1 MNKKV
6 ALLMSGG
13 VDSSYCAYLLKEQG
27 YEIHGIYLKLHGRE
41 ELHAAN
47 IRNIQKAST
56 HLGFDY
62 NVLDAQE
69 LFREHVY
76 NEFVRGY
83 QEGRTPNPCAMCNPR
98 MKFGFAFAK
107 AMEMG
112 CDAIATGHYARV
124 EKGRIREA
132 FDSHKDQSYFLF
144 GIPQEVIDRVIFP
157 LGELLKQDIKPIALA
172 KLPWLGNIETYKES
186 QEICFVEKDY
196 VDVLRQHLS
205 VEQEGEIVNTHG
217 QRIGTHKGYMQ
228 YTIGKRK
235 GFFVHGA
242 HTPHYVLAI
251 HPKENQIVVGTKDEL
266 AKNRVLANPLT
277 LPHDFKPRECMVKIR
292 YRSPKTPARV
302 HLDANGQLIANLKE
316 HAYGVANGQALV
328 LYDGD
333 LVLGGGFIVHSEIAP
348 S

>member
-47 IRNIQKAST
+47 IRNIQKASA
-56 HLGFDY
+56 HLGFGYD
-62 NVLDAQE
+62 VLDAQE
-69 LFREHVY
+69 LFKEHVY

-112 CDAIATGHYARV
+112 CDYIATGHYARV
-124 EKGRIREA
+124 AKGRIREA
-132 FDSHKDQSYFLF
+132 FDSRKDQSYFLF
-144 GIPQEVIDRVIFP
+144 GIPQEAIDRVIFP
-157 LGELLKQDIKPIALA
+157 LGEMLKQDIKPIALA

-196 VDVLRQHLS
+196 VDVLRQHVS
-205 VEQEGEIVNTHG
+205 VEQTGEIMNTQG
-217 QRIGTHKGYMQ
+217 QRIGTHK
-228 YTIGKRK
+228 
-235 GFFVHGA
+235 
-242 HTPHYVLAI
+242 
-251 HPKENQIVVGTKDEL
+251 
-266 AKNRVLANPLT
+266 
-277 LPHDFKPRECMVKIR
+277 
-292 YRSPKTPARV
+292 
-302 HLDANGQLIANLKE
+302 
-316 HAYGVANGQALV
+316 
-328 LYDGD
+328 
-333 LVLGGGFIVHSEIAP
+333 
-348 S
+348 

>member
-1 MNKKV
+1 
-6 ALLMSGG
+6 
-13 VDSSYCAYLLKEQG
+13 
-27 YEIHGIYLKLHGRE
+27 
-41 ELHAAN
+41 
-47 IRNIQKAST
+47 
-56 HLGFDY
+56 
-62 NVLDAQE
+62 
-69 LFREHVY
+69 
-76 NEFVRGY
+76 
-83 QEGRTPNPCAMCNPR
+83 R

-112 CDAIATGHYARV
+112 CDYIATGHYARV
-124 EKGRIREA
+124 AKGRIREA
-132 FDSHKDQSYFLF
+132 ADARKDQSYFLF
-144 GIPQEVIDRVIFP
+144 GIPQEAIDRVIFP
-157 LGELLKQDIKPIALA
+157 LGEMLKQDIKPIALA

-196 VDVLRQHLS
+196 VDVLRQHVS
-205 VEQEGEIVNTHG
+205 VEQAGEIMNTQG
-217 QRIGTHKGYMQ
+217 QTIGTHKGYMQ

-235 GFFVHGA
+235 GFFVNGA

-266 AKNRVLANPLT
+266 AKNRVLANPLA
-277 LPHDFKPRECMVKIR
+277 LPHDFTSRECMVKIR
-292 YRSPKTPARV
+292 YRSPKTPASV
-302 HLDANGQLIANLKE
+302 HLDSRGQLIANLKE